1 MQNFVPT
8 DAERKKY
15 ASYAVEIRPARNN
28 HVRVALIDGE
38 VVRLCTR
45 VHRVPSLKKFV
56 VYVYAGADTSDIAFI
71 EKWARCL
78 PKGGWAQF
86 ASQWWRRKSSNGYW
100 NYVLEV
106 GRVAPDPFAQLEL
119 ELMIDA
125 SREVAV

>member
-1 MQNFVPT
+1 MTFQPT
-8 DAERKKY
+8 AAQRRQYSDY
-15 ASYAVEIRPARNN
+15 DVEIRPARNN
-28 HVRVALIDGE
+28 HVRVAVIDGE

-45 VHRVPSLKKFV
+45 AHRVPALKKFV
-56 VYVYAGADTSDIAFI
+56 VYVYIGADASDVAFI

-78 PKGGWAQF
+78 PRGGWAQF
-86 ASQWWRRKSSNGYW
+86 ADQWRRRKSQNGRW

-125 SREVAV
+125 TSQVSA